1 MDAVILSIGTELVDG
16 HLTDTNVTFLCQE
29 LVSLGIDVRWSSQ
42 VGDRL
47 ADIVRQLQ
55 RAWDDA
61 TVIITTG
68 GIGPTADDLTREAIA
83 ALLDE
88 TPTVDPDALETLRA
102 FFAARGQTMPEQN
115 IKQAWRIPSAEL
127 LPNPL
132 GTAPGWFVRRDTHVI
147 VTMPGVPREMIRM
160 WRAEALPRLLPYCGG
175 QTIRMHTLKTIG
187 LGESTVEERLMDLV
201 ARPNPIVATYAKDD
215 GVHVRITA
223 RAANA
228 DEAER
233 LLEATAEEVRRRLGR
248 HVYGTEETSL
258 AGAALEP
265 LRVCGWTLAVEE
277 HGSGGR
283 VAALLSDAPNAATTL
298 RWAIVKPDVQ
308 EVVGEALQAVA
319 HAASVAARQTAG
331 TDCGLGVALAFP
343 SADREARVRGSVAL
357 ALTTPAGEFRQEQS
371 ITAPLGE
378 LRRRAGLWSAE
389 LLHLAGI
396 DLLERSQE

>member
-1 MDAVILSIGTELVDG
+1 
-16 HLTDTNVTFLCQE
+16 
-29 LVSLGIDVRWSSQ
+29 IDVRWSSQ

-88 TPTVDPDALETLRA
+88 TPTVDPDALETLRG

-132 GTAPGWFVRRDTHVI
+132 GTAPGWFVRRDNHVI

-187 LGESTVEERLMDLV
+187 LGESAVEERLMDLV

-265 LRVCGWTLAVEE
+265 LRMCGWTLAVEE

-283 VAALLSDAPNAATTL
+283 VAALLSDAPDAATTL
-298 RWAIVKPDVQ
+298 RWAIVKPDIQ
-308 EVVGEALQAVA
+308 EVTGEALQAVA
-319 HAASVAARQTAG
+319 HAASVTVRQMAG

-396 DLLERSQE
+396 DLLEQSQE